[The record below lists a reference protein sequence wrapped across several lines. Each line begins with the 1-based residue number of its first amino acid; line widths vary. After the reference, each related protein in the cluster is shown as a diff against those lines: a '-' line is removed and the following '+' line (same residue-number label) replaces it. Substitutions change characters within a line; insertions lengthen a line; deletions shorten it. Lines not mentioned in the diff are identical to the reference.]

1 MKALILLFLDHRKQV
16 NLIFNRLKMGEDH
29 SYPSSQFYLFCI
41 TFVFDLNVF
50 FATLYP
56 EVLKIKTRLVL
67 IVYLRLIKLF
77 LFNLKNKNN
86 QKCPLDH
93 AVYGSV
99 AILLS

>member
-77 LFNLKNKNN
+77 LFNLKL
-86 QKCPLDH
+86 PEMS
-93 AVYGSV
+93 VRPRSIGSV